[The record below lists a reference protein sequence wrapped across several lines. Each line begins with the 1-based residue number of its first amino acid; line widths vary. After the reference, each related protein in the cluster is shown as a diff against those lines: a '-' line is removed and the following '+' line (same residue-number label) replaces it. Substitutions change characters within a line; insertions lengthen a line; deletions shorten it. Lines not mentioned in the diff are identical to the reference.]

1 MPSRVNVGITRGKR
15 LVIVLLSFSVIISLM
30 FISIRPQIQ
39 YSVDEIMQSPND
51 FENTEIFIRGEVM
64 KNSIDYDNMTFQLNG
79 SNEYLIIDYSKSQM
93 PDSFTDGI
101 TISVKGLLTESNGIW
116 TINGKEIQTGCPSK
130 YEVA

>member
-1 MPSRVNVGITRGKR
+1 MPTRVIVGITRGKR
-15 LVIVLLSFSVIISLM
+15 LIIVLLSFSVIISLM

-101 TISVKGLLTESNGIW
+101 TISVKGLLTDSNGEW